1 VIMDIECDAGCG
13 VVPIRYRNKSFV
25 NAMQWVIGLE
35 TFLLFDDPWR
45 MFLTTDHPNGAP
57 FFFYPHL
64 IRLLMDKGFRDDM
77 LQKIN
82 PDAQAQ
88 SSLLKSL
95 NREYTFDEIAIL
107 TRAGPAKSLGLVDR
121 GHLGTGASG
130 DITVY
135 RDDPDREA
143 MFASPELVFKNGEL
157 IVKNGKVVKV
167 VQGATHVA
175 RPDYDKSIEKPLK
188 DYFDRY
194 LTVRMENFK
203 LADEEIIRGD
213 KGSIVVQ
220 PTGARVS

>member
-1 VIMDIECDAGCG
+1 M
-13 VVPIRYRNKSFV
+13 RYRDKSFV

-35 TFLLFDDPWR
+35 TFLLFDDSWR
-45 MFLTTDHPNGAP
+45 IFLTTDHPNGAP

-64 IRLLMDKGFRDDM
+64 IRLLMDKSFRDDM

-95 NREYTFDEIAIL
+95 TREYTLDEIAIL
-107 TRAGPAKSLGLVDR
+107 TRAGPAKSLGLQNL
-121 GHLGTGASG
+121 GHLGAGARA
-130 DITVY
+130 DIAVY
-135 RDDPDREA
+135 RDDSDREA
-143 MFASPELVFKNGEL
+143 MFSTPEYVFKNGEVV
-157 IVKNGKVVKV
+157 VKNGKVVKV
-167 VQGATHVA
+167 VQGATHVV

-188 DYFDRY
+188 GYFDRY

-203 LADEEIIRGD
+203 LGDDEIVRGD

-220 PTGARVS
+220 PIGSRAT